1 MPQFMDIHTE
11 MKGITKQQLE
21 EAHRADAQ
29 IEKSEN
35 VHFIKAW
42 ADPAT
47 GRVFCLSEAP
57 NREAVQRVHER
68 AGHKANEI
76 YEIPLSVE

>member
-1 MPQFMDIHTE
+1 MPQYMDVHTQ

-21 EAHRADAQ
+21 EAHRADAKL
-29 IEKSEN
+29 EKAEK

-42 ADPAT
+42 ADPKS

-68 AGHKANEI
+68 AGHKADEI
-76 YEIPLSVE
+76 YEVPLTVE